1 MVDPL
6 EVAEAAAVAAV
17 AGMEIEIEEAVGKHN
32 EKELHFKI
40 PLNIIMYYYY
50 SNQINVTSCT
60 TAFSA
65 ICASLS

>member
-1 MVDPL
+1 MEAAGVVDPL

-40 PLNIIMYYYY
+40 PLNIICIIII
-50 SNQINVTSCT
+50 QIK
-60 TAFSA
+60 
-65 ICASLS
+65 

>member
-6 EVAEAAAVAAV
+6 EVAEAAVAAV

-40 PLNIIMYYYY
+40 PLIIICIIII
-50 SNQINVTSCT
+50 QIK
-60 TAFSA
+60 
-65 ICASLS
+65 

>member
-6 EVAEAAAVAAV
+6 EVAEAAVAV

-40 PLNIIMYYYY
+40 PLKIICIIIII
-50 SNQINVTSCT
+50 QIK
-60 TAFSA
+60 
-65 ICASLS
+65 